1 MIIACVVDEDIIAA
15 VRRLEGSSRRA
26 ICDISVMRALRMLG
40 QDVHLVAARGP
51 ATRTLRDLQDLIK
64 LKPGLVFNLAYSAT
78 PDEASFAGALEILQI
93 PFTGSGAVAIG
104 IANDKLRSRHLMK
117 AAAIPV
123 PSFVMLPHGRAP
135 RKFDITP
142 PYIVKPVELA
152 NSQGIGAGSVVQTRA
167 QAIALADKIWRRF
180 AVPSVCD
187 TFIVGREFH
196 VGLVETRRS
205 FQVTAITE
213 LRFAEAAP
221 GFGFKSE
228 SVRTHGKVR
237 RAHDISERVA
247 RLPRRVSAEMAEISR
262 HAAEV
267 LNLRGYAKI
276 DLRMD
281 DQGRIFVIEA
291 NANPGLWSKSPMWRR
306 PGFMKNIRHIIDAA
320 RRRARE

>member
-1 MIIACVVDEDIIAA
+1 MTIACVVDDDIIAA

-26 ICDISVMRALRMLG
+26 IYDISVMRALRMLG
-40 QDVHLVAARGP
+40 PEVHLVAAREP
-51 ATRTLRDLQDLIK
+51 ATRTLQDLIK
-64 LKPGLVFNLAYSAT
+64 LRPSLVFNLAYSAT
-78 PDEASFAGALEILQI
+78 PAEASFAGILELLQI

-104 IANDKLRSRHLMK
+104 LANDKLRSRHLMK

-142 PYIVKPVELA
+142 PYIVKPVDLA
-152 NSQGIGAGSVVQTRA
+152 NSLGIGAGSVVQTRA
-167 QAIALADKIWRRF
+167 QAIALADRIWRRF
-180 AVPSVCD
+180 AVPSICD
-187 TFIVGREFH
+187 TFIVGREFQ

-205 FQVTAITE
+205 FQVTAIVE
-213 LRFAEAAP
+213 LHFAGAAP

-228 SVRTHGKVR
+228 AVGAHGKAR
-237 RAHDISERVA
+237 RVHDVSVRVA
-247 RLPRRVSAEMAEISR
+247 RLPRRVSAEMAAISR

-267 LNLRGYAKI
+267 LDLRGYAKI

-281 DQGRIFVIEA
+281 DQSRIFVIEA
-291 NANPGLWSKSPMWRR
+291 NANPGLWSKSPIWRR
-306 PGFMKNIRHIIDAA
+306 PGFMKNIQHIIEAA

>member
-1 MIIACVVDEDIIAA
+1 MIIACAVDDDIIAA

-26 ICDISVMRALRMLG
+26 VYDISVMRTLRMLG
-40 QDVHLVAARGP
+40 HDVHLVAAREP
-51 ATRTLRDLQDLIK
+51 ATRTLQDLIK
-64 LKPGLVFNLAYSAT
+64 LKPSLVFNLAYSAT
-78 PDEASFAGALEILQI
+78 PAEASFAGALEILQI

-104 IANDKLRSRHLMK
+104 IANDKFRSRRLLQ

-152 NSQGIGAGSVVQTRA
+152 NSLGIGAGSVVQTRA

-187 TFIVGREFH
+187 TFIVGREFQ

-205 FQVTAITE
+205 FQVTAIIE
-213 LRFAEAAP
+213 LHFAGAAP

-228 SVRTHGKVR
+228 AIRTPGKVR
-237 RAHDISERVA
+237 HVHGISVRAA

-262 HAAEV
+262 HAAEA

-291 NANPGLWSKSPMWRR
+291 NANPGLLSKSPIWRR
-306 PGFMKNIRHIIDAA
+306 PGFMKNIQHIIDAA
-320 RRRARE
+320 RRHARE

>member
-1 MIIACVVDEDIIAA
+1 MTIACVVDDDIIAA

-26 ICDISVMRALRMLG
+26 IYDISVMRALRTLG
-40 QDVHLVAARGP
+40 PEVHLVAAREP
-51 ATRTLRDLQDLIK
+51 ATRTLQDLIK
-64 LKPGLVFNLAYSAT
+64 LRPSLVFNLAYSAT
-78 PDEASFAGALEILQI
+78 PAEASFAGILELLQI

-104 IANDKLRSRHLMK
+104 LANDKLRSRHLMK

-142 PYIVKPVELA
+142 PYIVKPVDLA
-152 NSQGIGAGSVVQTRA
+152 NSLGIGAGSVVQTRA
-167 QAIALADKIWRRF
+167 QAIALADRIWRRF
-180 AVPSVCD
+180 AVPSICD
-187 TFIVGREFH
+187 TFIVGREFQ

-205 FQVTAITE
+205 FQVTAIVE
-213 LRFAEAAP
+213 LHFAGAAP

-228 SVRTHGKVR
+228 AVGAHGKAR
-237 RAHDISERVA
+237 RVHDVSVRVA
-247 RLPRRVSAEMAEISR
+247 RLPRRVSAEMAAISR

-267 LNLRGYAKI
+267 LDLRGYAKI

-281 DQGRIFVIEA
+281 DQSRIFVIEA
-291 NANPGLWSKSPMWRR
+291 NANPGLWSKSPIWRR
-306 PGFMKNIRHIIDAA
+306 PGFMKNIQHIIEAA

>member
-1 MIIACVVDEDIIAA
+1 MTIACVVDDDIIAA

-26 ICDISVMRALRMLG
+26 IYDISVMRALRKLG
-40 QDVHLVAARGP
+40 QEVHLVAAREP
-51 ATRTLRDLQDLIK
+51 ATRTLQDLIR
-64 LKPGLVFNLAYSAT
+64 LKPSLVFNLAYSAT
-78 PDEASFAGALEILQI
+78 PAEASFAGILELLQI

-104 IANDKLRSRHLMK
+104 LANDKLRSRHLMK
-117 AAAIPV
+117 AASIPV
-123 PSFVMLPHGRAP
+123 PSFVMLPHGSAP
-135 RKFDITP
+135 RKFDIAP

-152 NSQGIGAGSVVQTRA
+152 NSLGIGAGSVVHTRA

-180 AVPSVCD
+180 AVPSICD
-187 TFIVGREFH
+187 TFIVGREFQ

-205 FQVTAITE
+205 FQVTAVVE
-213 LRFAEAAP
+213 LHFAGAAP

-228 SVRTHGKVR
+228 AVKAHGKVR
-237 RAHDISERVA
+237 RAHDVSVRVA
-247 RLPRRVSAEMAEISR
+247 RLPRRVSAEMVEISR

-281 DQGRIFVIEA
+281 DQGGIFAIEA
-291 NANPGLWSKSPMWRR
+291 NANPGLWSKSPIWRR
-306 PGFMKNIRHIIDAA
+306 PGFMKNIRHIVDAA

>member
-1 MIIACVVDEDIIAA
+1 MIIACVVDDDIIAA
-15 VRRLEGSSRRA
+15 VRRLEGSSQRA

-40 QDVHLVAARGP
+40 QDVHLVAAGET
-51 ATRTLRDLQDLIK
+51 ATRTLQDLIK

-78 PDEASFAGALEILQI
+78 PPEASFAGALEILQI

-196 VGLVETRRS
+196 VGLVETRRA
-205 FQVTAITE
+205 FQVTAISE

-291 NANPGLWSKSPMWRR
+291 NANPGLWSKSPIWRR
-306 PGFMKNIRHIIDAA
+306 PGFMKNIQHIIDAA